1 MGRLLAWPPPVS
13 PAADAPPSRR
23 RFSPYRVL
31 LATVWLTSFALWL
44 WFLLDGLPY
53 YATPLAERP
62 RHPGYWALKPG
73 GSRGLLFGVAG
84 TALMVAMLS
93 YLLRK
98 RLRLLRGAG
107 PMRRWLDFHI
117 WCGVFGPLWIVLHTS
132 FKVGGLVAVAF
143 WSMVAV
149 ALSGVLGR
157 YLYVQFP
164 RRRSGDA
171 LSLAEIEA
179 EAEAVGGELRALGAD
194 EALLARVDELAAAPG
209 AAGGSLGGLL
219 LRLPWTGL
227 VLRRRLARLLAGRR
241 DLPRRARRR
250 LARLARRRAFL
261 ARRVAL
267 WERLQRIFHWWHV
280 VHRPFAVLMYLFVAV
295 HVGVAILTGYAFGSG
310 GGP

>member
-1 MGRLLAWPPPVS
+1 MGSLLAFPAPVS
-13 PAADAPPSRR
+13 PAAAAPARR
-23 RFSPYRVL
+23 SAVSPYRAL
-31 LATVWLTSFALWL
+31 LAIVWGASFALWL

-73 GSRGLLFGVAG
+73 GGRGLLFGVAG
-84 TALMVAMLS
+84 TVLMVLMLG
-93 YLLRK
+93 YLVRK
-98 RLRLLRGAG
+98 RWRPLRRAG
-107 PMRRWLDFHI
+107 PMRKWLDFHI
-117 WCGVFGPLWIVLHTS
+117 YCGVFGPLWIVLHTS

-171 LSLAEIEA
+171 LTLEEIEA
-179 EAEAVGGELRALGAD
+179 ETEAAGRELGEAGAD
-194 EALLARVDELAAAPG
+194 EALLGRVDELAAR
-209 AAGGSLGGLL
+209 GGRARSLPRLL
-219 LRLPWTGL
+219 IGLPWAGL
-227 VLRRRLARLLAGRR
+227 ALRWRLSRLLAAG
-241 DLPRRARRR
+241 DLPPRARRR
-250 LARLARRRAFL
+250 VAALARRRAYL

-267 WERLQRIFHWWHV
+267 WERLQRLFHWWHV
-280 VHRPFAVLMYLFVAV
+280 IHRPFAVLMYLFLAV
-295 HVGVAILTGYAFGSG
+295 HIAVATLTGYAFGSG